1 MFKEYEEDYS
11 EYQEPRDPDLWRWYG
26 SGYRYLGDDDEV

>member
-1 MFKEYEEDYS
+1 MDENEEIEEEIDYN
-11 EYQEPRDPDLWRWYG
+11 DPDLWRWYG